1 MATLVHTVAVAV
13 VAGLNLVV
21 TAIICS
27 GALAALIQLVVAF
40 GRPAPLTPVLLGARL
55 SLARWLSLALE
66 FAVAADIVLMA
77 VTPSWNELGML
88 AAVVALRMALNYSLE
103 RELAAANAADQPS
116 S

>member
-1 MATLVHTVAVAV
+1 MVNLVHTIATAV
-13 VAGLNLVV
+13 VASLNLVV
-21 TAIICS
+21 TAIICG

-40 GRPAPLTPVLLGARL
+40 GRPATLTAVLVGARL

-88 AAVVALRMALNYSLE
+88 AAVVVLRMALNFSLE
-103 RELAAANAADQPS
+103 RELAASPVAAQPAS
-116 S
+116 

>member
-1 MATLVHTVAVAV
+1 MATLVHTVALAV
-13 VAGLNLVV
+13 VASLNLVV
-21 TAIICS
+21 TAIICG
-27 GALAALIQLVVAF
+27 GALTALIQVVAAF
-40 GRPAPLTPVLLGARL
+40 GRPASLTSMLAGARV

-88 AAVVALRMALNYSLE
+88 AAIVALRMALNFSLE
-103 RELAAANAADQPS
+103 HELAASTVAQPS